1 MPRILIAEDEA
12 AILRVLAMWLTRNG
26 FEVFEARDG
35 VEALA
40 IIDSQPLDVIISD
53 VNMPRLD
60 GLELVRLLR
69 EERHAQ
75 TPFILLSARSD
86 QERLAEMTSRFG
98 VHLYPKPFVP
108 SRLVADIQTLL
119 AATASSNDSLAG
131 RSV

>member
-1 MPRILIAEDEA
+1 VPKILIAEDEP

-26 FEVFEARDG
+26 FEVFEACDG

-40 IIDSQPLDVIISD
+40 IIDSEPLDVIISD

-75 TPFILLSARSD
+75 TPYILLSARSD
-86 QERLAEMTSRFG
+86 QARLAEMTSRFG

-108 SRLVADIQTLL
+108 SRLVADIQALL
-119 AATASSNDSLAG
+119 AAAASPNESLAG

>member
-1 MPRILIAEDEA
+1 MHRILVADDEA

-40 IIDSQPLDVIISD
+40 IIDSEPLDLIISD
-53 VNMPRLD
+53 MNMPRLD

-69 EERHAQ
+69 ETRHAQ

-86 QERLAEMTSRFG
+86 RARLSEMTSRFD
-98 VHLYPKPFVP
+98 VRLYPKPFVP
-108 SRLVADIQTLL
+108 SRLVADIQALF
-119 AATASSNDSLAG
+119 AAAADPNECPAG

>member
-40 IIDSQPLDVIISD
+40 IIDSEPLDLIISD
-53 VNMPRLD
+53 MNMPRLD

-75 TPFILLSARSD
+75 TPFILLSARCD
-86 QERLAEMTSRFG
+86 QRRLAEMTSRFG

-108 SRLVADIQTLL
+108 SRLVADIQALL
-119 AATASSNDSLAG
+119 AAVPSSNESPAG
-131 RSV
+131 RRV